1 MMIIA
6 TNSNTSSLV
15 MPLREKW
22 KMVKSL
28 HHFLIPSIITS
39 IILSSPHQ
47 VEVGEQPSDSPAL
60 EMRSQE
66 EMEEVEVNKKEE
78 EEEGEEEEGESVAV
92 ASVPSTSIKMPDL
105 GPTSLAVND
114 ICTSCIHRCGCH
126 QLNHQYQSHHCQ
138 HLFEDQHFMSKLKRC
153 L

>member
-1 MMIIA
+1 
-6 TNSNTSSLV
+6 
-15 MPLREKW
+15 
-22 KMVKSL
+22 MVKSL

-66 EMEEVEVNKKEE
+66 EMEEVEVNKEVVE
-78 EEEGEEEEGESVAV
+78 EEEEGESVAV

-114 ICTSCIHRCGCH
+114 ICTSCIHRCRCH
-126 QLNHQYQSHHCQ
+126 QLNQLNHQY
-138 HLFEDQHFMSKLKRC
+138 
-153 L
+153 

>member
-28 HHFLIPSIITS
+28 HHFLITS

-66 EMEEVEVNKKEE
+66 EMEEVEVNKEVVE
-78 EEEGEEEEGESVAV
+78 EEEEGESVAV

-114 ICTSCIHRCGCH
+114 ICTSCIHRCCCH
-126 QLNHQYQSHHCQ
+126 QQLNQLNHQYQSHHCQ

>member
-1 MMIIA
+1 
-6 TNSNTSSLV
+6 
-15 MPLREKW
+15 
-22 KMVKSL
+22 MVKSL
-28 HHFLIPSIITS
+28 HYPKHHQNQHPLIID
-39 IILSSPHQ
+39 HQ

-66 EMEEVEVNKKEE
+66 EMEEVEVNKEVVEE
-78 EEEGEEEEGESVAV
+78 EEEEGESVAV

-114 ICTSCIHRCGCH
+114 ICTSCIHRCCCH
-126 QLNHQYQSHHCQ
+126 QQLNQLNHQYQSHHCQ